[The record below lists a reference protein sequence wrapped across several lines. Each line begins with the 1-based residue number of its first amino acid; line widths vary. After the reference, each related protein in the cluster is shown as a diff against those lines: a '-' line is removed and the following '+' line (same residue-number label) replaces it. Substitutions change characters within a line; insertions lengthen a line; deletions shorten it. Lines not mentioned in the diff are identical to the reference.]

1 MHGSRY
7 IPSQGEYFENGKE
20 KDTIQD
26 WNMDDDF
33 DPSFFIT
40 DGASNMGSEEMPAE
54 ATQLTVEGYPTGG
67 CQNNLPMTQGGE
79 PSILLVCDIQGQA
92 SDCKEYFQCN
102 NNIF

>member
-1 MHGSRY
+1 
-7 IPSQGEYFENGKE
+7 
-20 KDTIQD
+20 
-26 WNMDDDF
+26 MDDDF
-33 DPSFFIT
+33 DPSVFIT

-54 ATQLTVEGYPTGG
+54 ATQLTVEGYPTGV